1 MAFTVDIKEHGFQ
14 RNGVGGAMDTTYAMD
29 TIQTGLPQVEEVER
43 LKKSAHKHGFYYR
56 SRKMKDGSVKLT
68 LIRRDR

>member
-1 MAFTVDIKEHGFQ
+1 MIA
-14 RNGVGGAMDTTYAMD
+14 YAVD

-43 LKKSAHKHGFYYR
+43 LKKSAHKHGFHYR

-68 LIRRDR
+68 LIRRDRGC